1 MLPNTR
7 LTLKALSL
15 LALTSLFTNPTL
27 AAPDAHQPSSSGWSW
42 SAHVGTL
49 NIDSEIA
56 EQQGIDDSAWVIGV
70 AAERYSSNSNLTFLI
85 GADFIGYGDN
95 YSFSQDTNK
104 GEKDSDASGALL
116 YVEFGPHIPFGKDD
130 SSYFVAHA
138 GVSGMLNSERGISY
152 CENCYS
158 EDIKVDGG
166 FYGVLGVGHSFGN
179 FDLGL
184 QFQQYFSGD
193 LDNSLRLRISSS
205 F

>member
-1 MLPNTR
+1 MPRNIFFPTKTF
-7 LTLKALSL
+7 TLLSL
-15 LALTSLFTNPTL
+15 IIASSAFADPT
-27 AAPDAHQPSSSGWSW
+27 PKQQDYSGWSW

-49 NIDSEIA
+49 NIDSKIA
-56 EQQGIDDSAWVIGV
+56 KQQGIDDSAWVIGA

-95 YSFSQDTNK
+95 YSFSQNTNK
-104 GEKDSDASGALL
+104 GEKDSDASGAMI
-116 YVEFGPHIPFGKDD
+116 YAEFGPKVPFGKDA
-130 SSYFVAHA
+130 SNYFIAHV
-138 GVSGMLNSERGISY
+138 GVSGILSSERGISY

-158 EDIKVDGG
+158 EDIDVTGG
-166 FYGVLGVGHSFGN
+166 LYGVLGVGHSFGN

-193 LDNSLRLRISSS
+193 LDNSLRLRVSSS